1 MGKSGQAQVGQ
12 GQVGQG
18 QVGQEQVANVIL
30 WAAAGGY
37 MYEGEQAEGWSER
50 WVVDGLEDSPRGR
63 LARVELPSGRTRT
76 VPLREL
82 PGGVREG
89 DLLEVRSGVGGL
101 VFRRLDAET
110 QAARREAQS
119 RLEQLNAGEGRPR
132 QGQARQDQAP
142 LTVNADGEI
151 EL

>member
-1 MGKSGQAQVGQ
+1 MGKTQQ
-12 GQVGQG
+12 GQQTGGAV
-18 QVGQEQVANVIL
+18 NVIL

-76 VPLREL
+76 VALREL
-82 PGGVREG
+82 PDGVREG

-101 VFRRLDAET
+101 VFRRLEAET
-110 QAARREAQS
+110 RAARQEAQA
-119 RLEQLNAGEGRPR
+119 RLEQLNAGEGRP
-132 QGQARQDQAP
+132 GQHT
-142 LTVNADGEI
+142 LSINSDGEI
-151 EL
+151 DL